1 MIKQNISSQIA
12 EDIGEVLFSEEELA
26 GKCAELA
33 RVIDEDY
40 AGKDLVLVGILKGSF
55 MFMADL
61 VRRTTI
67 PLEIE
72 FMSVSSYG
80 SATESS
86 GVVRILKDLDNDIK
100 DKHIL
105 LVEDIIDTGNT
116 LAYLIEYLHAR
127 GAASV
132 EIICLLDKPARRKK
146 DLTVKYV
153 GFVIPDAFIIG
164 YGIDYAEHYRNLPYV
179 ATLKEEVYR
188 SKK

>member
-1 MIKQNISSQIA
+1 MDKNISDLIT
-12 EDIGEVLFSEEELA
+12 EDIGEVLFTEEALAAKCRELA
-26 GKCAELA
+26 EA
-33 RVIDEDY
+33 IDRDY
-40 AGKDLVLVGILKGSF
+40 AGKELVLVGILKGSF

-61 VRRTTI
+61 ARRTTI
-67 PLEIE
+67 ALEIE

-80 SATESS
+80 SSTESS

-100 DKHIL
+100 GKHIL

-116 LAYLIEYLHAR
+116 LAYLIDYLKAR

-132 EIICLLDKPARRKK
+132 EIICLLDKPARRTKQIN
-146 DLTVKYV
+146 VKYV

-164 YGIDYAEHYRNLPYV
+164 YGIDYAEHYRNLPFV

-188 SKK
+188 SND